1 MGQDMDSYLIG
12 FRVLIIYH
20 FSRIVR
26 PAIRFITWNGPA
38 DEKEKQ
44 IKWVSGRCRK
54 TIYRASVRSVSEKY
68 WSCTFFEETEHR
80 KADRT
85 VGVNCFV
92 FTNISLGTAWL
103 LQGLLFLQVYGPSH
117 RLAVFFSRRSC
128 EHLAEMFS
136 RHDGKR
142 ISTPPRNKK
151 RKLPKSIRER
161 CAKGTGQNRRPVQ
174 PCNKELYWTTD
185 LASSNDLVEFIHLV
199 GGNVSVTGPVVKTV
213 YLNLSD
219 GWTRNYVLVWPEQF
233 SKK

>member
-1 MGQDMDSYLIG
+1 MGKDMDTYLIG

-26 PAIRFITWNGPA
+26 PAIRFITWNGTA

-54 TIYRASVRSVSEKY
+54 TIYRASVRSVAEKY
-68 WSCTFFEETEHR
+68 WSCTFF
-80 KADRT
+80 A
-85 VGVNCFV
+85 
-92 FTNISLGTAWL
+92 
-103 LQGLLFLQVYGPSH
+103 GLWTKPQASC
-117 RLAVFFSRRSC
+117 FFSRRFC
-128 EHLAEMFS
+128 EHLTEMFS
-136 RHDGKR
+136 RHNGKR

-161 CAKGTGQNRRPVQ
+161 CAKGTVQNRGPVQ

-219 GWTRNYVLVWPEQF
+219 GWTRNYVLAWPEQF